1 MKKTTTGKPTKAKT
15 VEKQTKTQK
24 GKLCKQQKPKIG
36 NDAEQAKSVNNETAK
51 AAEIG
56 VTAIHLRNRQM
67 I

>member
-1 MKKTTTGKPTKAKT
+1 VKTAKN
-15 VEKQTKTQK
+15 
-24 GKLCKQQKPKIG
+24 LKIG